1 MILDGS
7 MQAKITATVLGLAA
21 EIEREFLNQRTK
33 ALAARKAKGLVLGR
47 PDGALNKIYALDKH
61 KTDIKKYLGI
71 GLSLSAIAKLV
82 EEPRSTVS
90 DYIKRCGLR

>member
-1 MILDGS
+1 M
-7 MQAKITATVLGLAA
+7 K
-21 EIEREFLNQRTK
+21 RE
-33 ALAARKAKGLVLGR
+33 
-47 PDGALNKIYALDKH
+47 GALNKIYALDKH
-61 KTDIKKYLGI
+61 KTDIKKYLKM